1 MHWFFSLVCSFT
13 WLCTWTE
20 VFQGVN
26 LHLLVHLKL
35 VRTRRQNIT
44 SLTRRQTI
52 HLASCLESCELNYMH
67 IWPIAASIHLC
78 QDSFFCGISKPWL
91 CYKPF
96 LCNGF
101 FFFFLLNN
109 FRLYNAIST
118 IKVTMENTSNRILAQ
133 ILQVCFS
140 YWGAFYLGNQV
151 WRYLALMRGSGRI
164 NKSPNIPWSSC
175 SPLK

>member
-1 MHWFFSLVCSFT
+1 MVLSLVLLIYLTLYLDRSLSRSKSESSRT
-13 WLCTWTE
+13 SKIGKNKKTE
-20 VFQGVN
+20 
-26 LHLLVHLKL
+26 H
-35 VRTRRQNIT
+35 IT
-44 SLTRRQTI
+44 SLNRRQTI

-67 IWPIAASIHLC
+67 IWPIAVSIHLC
-78 QDSFFCGISKPWL
+78 QDWFLCGISKPWL

-96 LCNGF
+96 LCNGY

-140 YWGAFYLGNQV
+140 HWGAFYLGNQV

-164 NKSPNIPWSSC
+164 NKSPNMPWSSC